1 MPQDPHA
8 QADHLL
14 LDMIEQSPVGA
25 VPRTT
30 FHQDA
35 LKHLYATHQVYAHAD
50 YHEGHVTARSLAKAP
65 SFRASNWDQLVAGSI
80 QPHELEAN
88 VAVFDRYVQSLPES
102 RRGKAETF
110 RLAVAGRP
118 PMHRA
123 KHVGDVKTV
132 AHDSLHALFLVPG
145 SGPQLGLPGNYLYG
159 YAYEDPVAHTWA
171 VQVFDS
177 DHDGAILPTA
187 SLQQTLA
194 QVQEVMEI
202 APFSLEELASLGFAL
217 K

>member
-8 QADHLL
+8 QADQLI
-14 LDMIEQSPVGA
+14 LDMIEQSPIGA

-35 LKHLYATHQVYAHAD
+35 LKHLYSTHQVYPSAD
-50 YHEGHVTARSLAKAP
+50 HHEGHVTARSLSKAP
-65 SFRASNWDQLVAGSI
+65 SFWAANWDQLVSGAI
-80 QPHELEAN
+80 QPHDLERNGAI
-88 VAVFDRYVQSLPES
+88 FDRYVKSLPEA
-102 RRGKAETF
+102 RRPKAESF

-123 KHVGDVKTV
+123 KHIGDSKV
-132 AHDSLHALFLVPG
+132 AVHDPLHALFLVPG
-145 SGPQLGLPGNYLYG
+145 SGPRLGLPGNYLYG
-159 YAYEDPVAHTWA
+159 YAYEDPLNHAWA

-177 DHDGAILPTA
+177 DHDGAILSTA
-187 SLQQTLA
+187 NLAQTLA
-194 QVQEVMEI
+194 QVQEVIEI
-202 APFSLEELASLGFAL
+202 APFSLEELSSLGFEL